1 MDFATLMLHVGG
13 GGGGEGCCMST
24 WARRC
29 REGPRLEAGDCTT
42 QWRTPYR
49 GMRLQKVELSVRA
62 CELER
67 RVRTAMGAEKQ
78 AVRGRGVKEN
88 ISESQ
93 EGMA

>member
-1 MDFATLMLHVGG
+1 
-13 GGGGEGCCMST
+13 
-24 WARRC
+24 
-29 REGPRLEAGDCTT
+29 
-42 QWRTPYR
+42 
-49 GMRLQKVELSVRA
+49 MRLQKVELSVRA